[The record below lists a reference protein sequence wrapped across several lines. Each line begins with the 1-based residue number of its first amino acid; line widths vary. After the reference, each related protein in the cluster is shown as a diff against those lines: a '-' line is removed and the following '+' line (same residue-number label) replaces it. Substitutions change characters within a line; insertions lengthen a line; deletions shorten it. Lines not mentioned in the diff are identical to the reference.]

1 MGISGTASRST
12 RNQNVSRDKAQRSLS
27 EAMLGALPMYKI
39 WRLGKSMCWTPY
51 EQGARMTALH
61 HPKLQ
66 RR

>member
-39 WRLGKSMCWTPY
+39 WCLGKSMC
-51 EQGARMTALH
+51 
-61 HPKLQ
+61 
-66 RR
+66 